1 MKQEEYKKIIQDA
14 ISKEVESYV
23 FYRSITEK
31 VKDAA
36 LKSTF
41 KELAGEETKHREFLE
56 GLLMKPMKEL
66 HFDESRDYKIS
77 KTIERPTVTIDMK
90 PLDGLKLAIKKEEDA
105 MELYKG
111 LSAASKDADMKKTFD
126 SLAKME
132 ISHKVRLED
141 IFTNQAFPETW

>member
-1 MKQEEYKKIIQDA
+1 MKPEEYRKIIQDA

-23 FYRSITEK
+23 FYRSVYEK

-41 KELAGEETKHREFLE
+41 NELAGEEKKHREFLE
-56 GLLMKPMKEL
+56 GMLIKPMKEL
-66 HFDESRDYKIS
+66 KFDESKDYKVA

-111 LSAASKDADMKKTFD
+111 LSAASKDAEMKKIFD
-126 SLAKME
+126 SLVKME
-132 ISHKVRLED
+132 TSHKTRLED
-141 IFTNQAFPETW
+141 IYTNQAFPEAW

>member
-1 MKQEEYKKIIQDA
+1 MKPEEYKKIIQNA

-23 FYRSITEK
+23 FYQSITEK

-41 KELAGEETKHREFLE
+41 KELAGEEKKHREFLE

-66 HFDESRDYKIS
+66 HFDESKDFKVS

-111 LSAASKDADMKKTFD
+111 LSAVSKDAEMKKTFD

>member
-1 MKQEEYKKIIQDA
+1 MKPEEYRKIIHNA

-23 FYRSITEK
+23 FYRSVYEK

-56 GLLMKPMKEL
+56 GLLVKPLKEL
-66 HFDESRDYKIS
+66 HFDDTRDYKVS

-90 PLDGLKLAIKKEEDA
+90 PIDGLKLAIKKEEDA

-111 LSAASKDADMKKTFD
+111 LSAASKDAGMKKMFD
-126 SLAKME
+126 SLVKME
-132 ISHKVRLED
+132 TSHKVRLED
-141 IFTNQAFPETW
+141 IYTNQAFPEVW

>member
-1 MKQEEYKKIIQDA
+1 MKPEEYKKIVQNA

-23 FYRSITEK
+23 FYRSIHEK

-41 KELAGEETKHREFLE
+41 KELAGEEVKHREFLE
-56 GLLMKPMKEL
+56 GLLIKPLKDL
-66 HFDESRDYKIS
+66 HFDESRDFKIS

-90 PLDGLKLAIKKEEDA
+90 PLDGLKLAIKKEEDS

-111 LSAASKDADMKKTFD
+111 LSAASMDAGMKKMFD

-132 ISHKVRLED
+132 TSHKVRLED
-141 IFTNQAFPETW
+141 IYTNQAFPEAW

>member
-1 MKQEEYKKIIQDA
+1 MKPEEYKKIIQNA

-23 FYRSITEK
+23 FYRSVFEK

-66 HFDESRDYKIS
+66 RFDESRDYKIS

-90 PLDGLKLAIKKEEDA
+90 PVDGLKLAIKKEEDA

-111 LSAASKDADMKKTFD
+111 LSAASNDAEMKKTFD

-132 ISHKVRLED
+132 TAHKARLED
-141 IFTNQAFPETW
+141 IYTNTAFAEVW